1 MREGS
6 VLCMDPHGFHRM
18 RYVEWGDPTNKRVLV
33 CVHGLTRCGRDF
45 DYIAESLADM
55 YRVVCPDVVGRGR
68 SDWLRDPADYT
79 YPTYC
84 NDMTTLIASLHAET
98 LDWLGTS
105 MGAIMGMLMA
115 SLPGSPIRKLV
126 MNDAGCVVPK
136 SALERI
142 GQYVGREPTFD
153 SLEALEV
160 GMKAV
165 SPFGE
170 LTAAQWRHLAE
181 HVAKK
186 DEKGRWTFRYDPRIA
201 DNFKPVM
208 GADVDLRS
216 FWANV
221 HGPVLLIRGETSDL
235 LTPELFE
242 EMGRHPRT
250 EKLVV
255 PRTGHAPMLMDDF
268 QAGAVRRFLL
278 G

>member
-18 RYVEWGDPTNKRVLV
+18 RYVEWGDAQNKHVLL
-33 CVHGLTRCGRDF
+33 CVHGLARCGRDF
-45 DYIAESLADM
+45 DYIAEALSDR

-68 SDWLRDPADYT
+68 SDWLRDAKDYT

-105 MGAIMGMLMA
+105 MGGLIGMIMA

-126 MNDAGCVVPK
+126 MNDIGAVVPK
-136 SALERI
+136 AALQRI
-142 GQYVGREPTFD
+142 GQYVGLEPSFGSLD
-153 SLEALEV
+153 ELEAA
-160 GMKAV
+160 MKSI
-165 SPFGE
+165 SPFGD

-181 HVAKK
+181 HVAKQ
-186 DEKGRWTFRYDPRIA
+186 DDKGRWIFRYDPHIGEG
-201 DNFKPVM
+201 FKAVM
-208 GADVDLRS
+208 NQDVDLRAY
-216 FWANV
+216 WANV
-221 HGPVLLIRGETSDL
+221 PGPVMLIRGDSSDL
-235 LTPELFE
+235 LTPEIYD
-242 EMGRHPRT
+242 EMGKRPRT
-250 EKLVV
+250 ERLLV

-268 QAGAVRRFLL
+268 QVGAIRRFLL